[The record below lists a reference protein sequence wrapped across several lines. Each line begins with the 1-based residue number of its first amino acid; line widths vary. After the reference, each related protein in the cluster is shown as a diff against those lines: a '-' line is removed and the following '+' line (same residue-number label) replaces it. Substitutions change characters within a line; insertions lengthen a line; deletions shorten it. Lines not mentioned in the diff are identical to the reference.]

1 MKKKFLISVLAIVAA
16 VVVVMSVSITAS
28 EVAPAEEKFRGPT
41 LVMTP
46 VVDVI
51 EKDQD
56 AILYAYIDNPSI
68 NDVVLCVEEAQV
80 SFPSGIHFYPE
91 DEALT
96 VADGVAYMPPFEIAP
111 ENAKMFCIRVKAD
124 ENAKIG
130 PHCLCFS
137 VVYYPKNNKNLSKT
151 FSLTYPEMITVKEP
165 SKEIPPVSRLTSL
178 SPESA
183 SVYLHGERTSVT
195 IGEDI
200 RLSLSAINLITK
212 PTMTLQLI
220 LKVPSGMSITST
232 EFTESGAGQ
241 YTATYT
247 IEPGKERYIG
257 MNIKTNQAGD
267 FNIEGDICYYFG
279 GDKSTAEYKKEVLP
293 VKVNP
298 ISTPTPTGTTP
309 TTSTTETPGFEGF
322 EVVFATAGLLA
333 VAYLVGRKK

>member
-1 MKKKFLISVLAIVAA
+1 
-16 VVVVMSVSITAS
+16 
-28 EVAPAEEKFRGPT
+28 
-41 LVMTP
+41 
-46 VVDVI
+46 
-51 EKDQD
+51 
-56 AILYAYIDNPSI
+56 
-68 NDVVLCVEEAQV
+68 
-80 SFPSGIHFYPE
+80 
-91 DEALT
+91 
-96 VADGVAYMPPFEIAP
+96 
-111 ENAKMFCIRVKAD
+111 
-124 ENAKIG
+124 
-130 PHCLCFS
+130 
-137 VVYYPKNNKNLSKT
+137 
-151 FSLTYPEMITVKEP
+151 
-165 SKEIPPVSRLTSL
+165 
-178 SPESA
+178 
-183 SVYLHGERTSVT
+183 
-195 IGEDI
+195 
-200 RLSLSAINLITK
+200 
-212 PTMTLQLI
+212 
-220 LKVPSGMSITST
+220 MSITST